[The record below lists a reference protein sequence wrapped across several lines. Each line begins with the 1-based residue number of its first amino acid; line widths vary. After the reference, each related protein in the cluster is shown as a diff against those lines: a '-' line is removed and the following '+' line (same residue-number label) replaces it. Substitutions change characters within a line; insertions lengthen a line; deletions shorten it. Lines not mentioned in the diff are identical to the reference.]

1 MVWTCPRCK
10 RSGWPVGLP
19 SLALQCVIARCS
31 VTTQQ
36 QLKCGRMKAQQRS
49 FLVAPATSAV
59 GGQCLPFVSVLFA
72 VFSSSGHKKTALFEL
87 VIHIKRVSQILV
99 TWKCEHVS
107 GTTKETREYCSK
119 SKHEGDGA
127 IFINMQLLNYSMN

>member
-87 VIHIKRVSQILV
+87 VTHIKRVSQI
-99 TWKCEHVS
+99 
-107 GTTKETREYCSK
+107 
-119 SKHEGDGA
+119 
-127 IFINMQLLNYSMN
+127 QLLGNVNTFQGLQKKHVNIAVNLNMKVTELFSLICSC